1 MENFSFK
8 VLKKDHKTQARTG
21 EITTPHGKIKTP
33 AFVAVGTQAT
43 VKSLTPP
50 ELEKIG
56 TQVFFV
62 NTYHT
67 YLRPGAEVIQKMGG
81 LHQFMNW
88 DGPLMTDSGGF
99 QVFSLAR
106 SNWSAAT
113 NFSVATPAVVKN
125 FQVLDS
131 SSLTNESL
139 RGKCGSSKIVDRHPF
154 NNDNDQSVKI
164 DNEGVTFKSHWD
176 GTIHRFTPEKS
187 IKIQQQLGADLILA
201 FDQCAPYPITYE
213 KAHLA
218 MSRTHRWARRC
229 LEVQKQ
235 TKGSQQALYGIVQGS
250 VYQDLR
256 IESAKDI
263 GSLPFWGMAVGGM
276 AVGETKKEMQK
287 ALDWIMPYL
296 PEEKPRHLL
305 GVGEVDDIFAICERG
320 IDTFDCVMPT
330 RLGRMGQA
338 LMKIKKAKFKIDITK
353 ARYANDVNPLEKDCG
368 CFTCQNFS
376 RAYLNHLFRVREL
389 LGYRLLT
396 IHNLYFLNHLVEEI
410 REAIEQNQLLE
421 LRKKWLI

>member
-88 DGPLMTDSGGF
+88 NGPLMTDSGGF

-113 NFSVATPAVVKN
+113 NFSVATPTV
-125 FQVLDS
+125 
-131 SSLTNESL
+131 
-139 RGKCGSSKIVDRHPF
+139 
-154 NNDNDQSVKI
+154 VKI

-218 MSRTHRWARRC
+218 MSKTHRWARRC
-229 LEVQKQ
+229 LEAQKQ
-235 TKGSQQALYGIVQGS
+235 TRGSQQALYGIVQGS

-263 GSLPFWGMAVGGM
+263 GSLPFWGIAVGGM

-287 ALDWIMPYL
+287 ALDWIMPYF

>member
-1 MENFSFK
+1 MGNFSFK
-8 VLKKDHKTQARTG
+8 ILKKDQKTQARIG

-33 AFVAVGTQAT
+33 AFVPVGTQAS

-50 ELEKIG
+50 ELKEVG

-67 YLRPGAEVIQKMGG
+67 YLRPGVEIIQKMGG

-88 DGPLMTDSGGF
+88 DKPLMTDSGGF

-113 NFSVATPAVVKN
+113 NFSVATSA
-125 FQVLDS
+125 
-131 SSLTNESL
+131 NE
-139 RGKCGSSKIVDRHPF
+139 K
-154 NNDNDQSVKI
+154 SVKI

-187 IKIQQQLGADLILA
+187 IKIQQKLGADFILA
-201 FDQCAPYPITYE
+201 FDQCAACPITYE

-218 MSRTHRWARRC
+218 MARTHRWARRC

-235 TKGSQQALYGIVQGS
+235 TEGSQQALYGIVQGS
-250 VYQDLR
+250 VYKDLR

-263 GSLPFWGMAVGGM
+263 GSLPFWGMAIGGM
-276 AVGETKKEMQK
+276 AVGESKEEMQK

-305 GVGEVDDIFAICERG
+305 GVGEVDDIFVICERG

-330 RLGRMGQA
+330 RLGRMGQG
-338 LMKIKKAKFKIDITK
+338 LTNVKSQMTNNKFRMDITK
-353 ARYANDVNPLEKDCG
+353 ARYANDVNPIEKDCG

-396 IHNLYFLNHLVEEI
+396 IHNLYFVNHLVEEI
-410 REAIEQNQLLE
+410 RKAIEEDKLLE
-421 LRKKWLI
+421 LKKKWLV